1 MSRCGRVA
9 CSSKQVFCTTPRAA
23 DARLFAR
30 IQKYR
35 IESDYGPDF
44 ALTPDALREDLGACE
59 GFLAR
64 ARAVVAQSLG

>member
-1 MSRCGRVA
+1 MG
-9 CSSKQVFCTTPRAA
+9 AA

-35 IESDYGPDF
+35 IESDYGRDF
-44 ALTPDALREDLGACE
+44 ALTPDALREDLEACE

-64 ARAVVAQSLG
+64 ARAVVAHALG